1 MKKGLLCIM
10 TALLLILP
18 AIPAKAA
25 EIVEVTDD
33 NSAYDRT
40 FTTLEGGEI
49 STQSNGKSK
58 VLIFFRTGCWN
69 CINSL
74 KSVAECDW
82 IRSGEF
88 DVCAIESTGGGTPEA
103 VEKFRQD
110 YCAAADGNIQFSFGD
125 WQGSSAMFD
134 YARKAGL
141 VSLDDTVTTP
151 VIALVDED
159 NKLRYVF
166 SGNTSAS
173 EIKGKLDTMQS
184 GPDDTE
190 DPGETPD
197 PGDTEDPD
205 EPEDHDDT
213 QTPGPDDTEDP
224 DDTQTPGGTPG
235 PDDTENPDDTQTPGE
250 TPDPDDTED
259 PDGTLNPDG
268 TQKPVIKPDKD
279 AADKKK
285 KDDKPSCNHVMG
297 ERAVVSDA
305 TGNSDAVAAYQCI
318 KCGAVLKYEA
328 VSNSA
333 FAVFLDETAKSILNA
348 KGSEVVIDT
357 DIWVSFGRGVFD
369 AIKSR
374 PDVAVTVNYVY
385 QGKPYVL
392 KIPAGTDVNLLMD
405 ENGFGGFRYIEH
417 VLNTKA

>member
-25 EIVEVTDD
+25 EIVEITDD

-58 VLIFFRTGCWN
+58 VLIFFSTECLN

-82 IRSGEF
+82 IGSGEV
-88 DVCAIESTGGGTPEA
+88 DVCAIESIIGTTPEA
-103 VEKFRQD
+103 VGQFRD
-110 YCAAADGNIQFSFGD
+110 NYCTAAGGNIQFSSGD
-125 WQGSSAMFD
+125 WQGNSVMFQ

-141 VSLDDTVTTP
+141 VSTDDKVTTP
-151 VIALVDED
+151 IIALVDED

-173 EIKGKLDTMQS
+173 EIKGKLDAMQS

-197 PGDTEDPD
+197 PGDTENPD
-205 EPEDHDDT
+205 EPENPDDT

-224 DDTQTPGGTPG
+224 DDTQTPG
-235 PDDTENPDDTQTPGE
+235 PDDTENPDDTQTSN
-250 TPDPDDTED
+250 PDDTED

-279 AADKKK
+279 VADKKK

-297 ERAVVSDA
+297 ESAVVSDA

-357 DIWVSFGRGVFD
+357 DIWVSFGREVFD

>member
-1 MKKGLLCIM
+1 MKRGLLCIM

-25 EIVEVTDD
+25 EIVEITDD

-58 VLIFFRTGCWN
+58 VLIFFSTECLN

-82 IRSGEF
+82 IGSGEV
-88 DVCAIESTGGGTPEA
+88 DVCAIESIIGTTPEA
-103 VEKFRQD
+103 VGQFRD
-110 YCAAADGNIQFSFGD
+110 NYCTAAGGNIQFSSGD
-125 WQGSSAMFD
+125 WQGNSVMFQ

-141 VSLDDTVTTP
+141 VSTDDKVTTP
-151 VIALVDED
+151 IIALVDED

-173 EIKGKLDTMQS
+173 EIKGKLDAMQS

-197 PGDTEDPD
+197 PGDTENPD
-205 EPEDHDDT
+205 EPENPDDT

-224 DDTQTPGGTPG
+224 DDTQTPG
-235 PDDTENPDDTQTPGE
+235 PDDTENPDDTQTPN
-250 TPDPDDTED
+250 PDDTED

-279 AADKKK
+279 VADKKK

-297 ERAVVSDA
+297 ESAVVSDA

-357 DIWVSFGRGVFD
+357 DIWVSFGREVFD

>member
-25 EIVEVTDD
+25 EIVEITDD

-58 VLIFFRTGCWN
+58 VLIFFSTECLN

-82 IRSGEF
+82 IGSGEV
-88 DVCAIESTGGGTPEA
+88 DVCAIESIIGTTPEA
-103 VEKFRQD
+103 VGQFRD
-110 YCAAADGNIQFSFGD
+110 NYCTAAGGNIQFSSGD
-125 WQGSSAMFD
+125 WQGNSVMFQ

-141 VSLDDTVTTP
+141 VSTDDKVTTP
-151 VIALVDED
+151 IIALVDED

-173 EIKGKLDTMQS
+173 EIKGKLDAMQS

-197 PGDTEDPD
+197 PGDTENPD
-205 EPEDHDDT
+205 EPENPDDT
-213 QTPGPDDTEDP
+213 RTPGPDDTEDP
-224 DDTQTPGGTPG
+224 DDTQTPG
-235 PDDTENPDDTQTPGE
+235 PDDTENPDDTQTPN
-250 TPDPDDTED
+250 PDDTED

-279 AADKKK
+279 VADKKK

-297 ERAVVSDA
+297 ESAVVSDA

-357 DIWVSFGRGVFD
+357 DIWVSFGREVFD

>member
-25 EIVEVTDD
+25 EIVEITDD

-58 VLIFFRTGCWN
+58 VLIFFSTECLN

-82 IRSGEF
+82 IGSGEV
-88 DVCAIESTGGGTPEA
+88 DVCAIESIIGTTPEA
-103 VEKFRQD
+103 VGQFRD
-110 YCAAADGNIQFSFGD
+110 NYCTAAGGNIQFSSGD
-125 WQGSSAMFD
+125 WQGNSVMFQ

-141 VSLDDTVTTP
+141 VSTDDKVTTP
-151 VIALVDED
+151 IIALVDED

-173 EIKGKLDTMQS
+173 EIKGKLDAMQS

-197 PGDTEDPD
+197 PGDTENPD
-205 EPEDHDDT
+205 EPENPDDT

-224 DDTQTPGGTPG
+224 DDTQTPG
-235 PDDTENPDDTQTPGE
+235 PDDTENPDDTQTPN
-250 TPDPDDTED
+250 PDDTED

-279 AADKKK
+279 VADKKK

-297 ERAVVSDA
+297 ESAVVSDA

-357 DIWVSFGRGVFD
+357 DIWVSFGREVFD

>member
-205 EPEDHDDT
+205 EPE
-213 QTPGPDDTEDP
+213 
-224 DDTQTPGGTPG
+224 
-235 PDDTENPDDTQTPGE
+235 NPDDTQTPGE

-259 PDGTLNPDG
+259 SDGTLNPDG

-297 ERAVVSDA
+297 ESAVVSDA

>member
-25 EIVEVTDD
+25 EIVEITDD

-58 VLIFFRTGCWN
+58 VLIFFSTECLN

-82 IRSGEF
+82 IGSGEV
-88 DVCAIESTGGGTPEA
+88 DVCAIESIIGTTPEA
-103 VEKFRQD
+103 VGQFRD
-110 YCAAADGNIQFSFGD
+110 NYCTAAGGNIQFSSGD
-125 WQGSSAMFD
+125 WQGNSVMFQ

-141 VSLDDTVTTP
+141 VSTDDKVTTP
-151 VIALVDED
+151 IIALVDED

-173 EIKGKLDTMQS
+173 EIKGKLDAMQS

-197 PGDTEDPD
+197 PGDTENPD
-205 EPEDHDDT
+205 EPENPDDT

-224 DDTQTPGGTPG
+224 DDTQTPG
-235 PDDTENPDDTQTPGE
+235 PDDTENPDDTQTPNPG
-250 TPDPDDTED
+250 DTED

-279 AADKKK
+279 VADKKK

-297 ERAVVSDA
+297 ESAVVSDA

-357 DIWVSFGRGVFD
+357 DIWVSFGREVFD

>member
-25 EIVEVTDD
+25 EIVEITDD

-88 DVCAIESTGGGTPEA
+88 DVCAIESVAATPEA

-110 YCAAADGNIQFSFGD
+110 YCAAADGNIQFSCGD
-125 WQGSSAMFD
+125 LQGNNAMFQ
-134 YARKAGL
+134 YAEKAGL
-141 VSLDDTVTTP
+141 VSEDYKVTTP
-151 VIALVDED
+151 IIALVDED

-173 EIKGKLDTMQS
+173 EIKGKLDAMQS

-190 DPGETPD
+190 NPGETPD
-197 PGDTEDPD
+197 PGDTENPD
-205 EPEDHDDT
+205 EPENPDDT

-224 DDTQTPGGTPG
+224 DDTQTPS
-235 PDDTENPDDTQTPGE
+235 PDDTENPDDTQTPN
-250 TPDPDDTED
+250 PDDTED

-297 ERAVVSDA
+297 ESAVVSDA

>member
-25 EIVEVTDD
+25 EIVEITDD

-40 FTTLEGGEI
+40 FTTLDGGEI

-58 VLIFFRTGCWN
+58 VLIFFSTECLN

-82 IRSGEF
+82 IGSGEV
-88 DVCAIESTGGGTPEA
+88 DVCAIESIIGTTPEA
-103 VEKFRQD
+103 VGQFRD
-110 YCAAADGNIQFSFGD
+110 NYCTAAGGNIQFSSGD
-125 WQGSSAMFD
+125 WQGNSVMFQ

-141 VSLDDTVTTP
+141 VSTDDKVTTP
-151 VIALVDED
+151 IIALVDED

-173 EIKGKLDTMQS
+173 EIKGKLDAMQS

-197 PGDTEDPD
+197 PGDTENPD
-205 EPEDHDDT
+205 EPENPDDT

-224 DDTQTPGGTPG
+224 DDTQTPG
-235 PDDTENPDDTQTPGE
+235 PDDTENPDDTQTPN
-250 TPDPDDTED
+250 PDDTED

-279 AADKKK
+279 VADKKK

-297 ERAVVSDA
+297 ESAVVSDA

-357 DIWVSFGRGVFD
+357 DIWVSFGREVFD